1 MLPNQF
7 KVGDAFTNR
16 RALFRCTD
24 IGSRVVIGIP
34 IDRAEI
40 VEMRN
45 GVQSRCIVDLRK
57 EPSRL
62 IGPPYGLGELVFD
75 EYDLDTVCLVSE
87 ADVCRLACR
96 RAAVSGSFDRHRDMT
111 YLAP

>member
-1 MLPNQF
+1 MSSRMPRMLPSQF

-40 VEMRN
+40 VEVRN
-45 GVQSRCIVDLRK
+45 GVQSRRMVDLRK
-57 EPSRL
+57 EPSWL
-62 IGPPYGLGELVFD
+62 IGPPYGVGELVFD
-75 EYDLDTVCLVSE
+75 EYELDTVHLVSE
-87 ADVCRLACR
+87 AEVVGW
-96 RAAVSGSFDRHRDMT
+96 RADE
-111 YLAP
+111 LP